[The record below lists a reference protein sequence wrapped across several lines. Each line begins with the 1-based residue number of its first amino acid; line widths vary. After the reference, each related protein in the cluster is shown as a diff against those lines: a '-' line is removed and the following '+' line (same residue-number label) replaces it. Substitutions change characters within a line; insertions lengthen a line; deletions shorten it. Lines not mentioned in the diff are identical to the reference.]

1 MPFEATDDQIA
12 AVRAFNRFYTRKL
25 GVLDQHLGKTP
36 FSLSEARVLYELA
49 HRDDLAAKE
58 IGNELGLDPGYL
70 SRIVQNFDEKGL
82 ITRKPLPADRR
93 QYQLSLTAKGC
104 QTFAKLNASSQN
116 EVAAMLAQ
124 LSPDDAAQLTR
135 AMATIETVLEPQQSR
150 PAAFMLRSHRVGDMG
165 WVTSRQGIAYAAD
178 YGWDISYEALVA
190 EICAQ
195 FIRNYDAAREHCW
208 IAEVGGEPVGSV
220 FLVKATDEIAKLRLL
235 QVEKK
240 ARGLGVGRALVE
252 QCMQGARERGYKRMT
267 LWTQSILVAARG
279 IYKSAGFELV
289 ATKPHHSFGHDL
301 VGETWERDL

>member
-1 MPFEATDDQIA
+1 MHIDGNDDQIT

-25 GVLDQHLGKTP
+25 GVLDQHLGRSP

-70 SRIVQNFDEKGL
+70 SRIVQSFDEKGL
-82 ITRKPLPADRR
+82 ITRTPLPTDRR
-93 QYQLSLTAKGC
+93 QYQLSLTAKGR
-104 QTFAKLNASSQN
+104 QTFAKLNLGSQN
-116 EVAAMLAQ
+116 EVAAMLAR
-124 LSPDDAAQLTR
+124 LSASDATRLTQ
-135 AMATIETVLEPQQSR
+135 AMATIETVLEQRQSQ
-150 PAAFMLRSHRVGDMG
+150 PATVVLRSHRVGDMG
-165 WVTSRQGIAYAAD
+165 WVISKQGAAYAAD

-195 FIRNYDAAREHCW
+195 FIKNYDAAREHCW
-208 IAEVGGEPVGSV
+208 IADVGGEPVGSV

-252 QCMQGARERGYKRMT
+252 QCMNGARDRGYRRMT

-279 IYKSAGFELV
+279 IYKAAGFELV
-289 ATKPHHSFGHDL
+289 ATQPHHSFGQDL